1 MEKHTDGG
9 ICASMKFRNHH
20 KLIMGLFI
28 VGIAV
33 SVPLSV
39 FFGSASVSFSDVLNV
54 VNGLFNG
61 NENVDPSLHTIVWNL
76 RVPRV
81 ILALAC
87 GCGLSVCGVTMQ
99 AVTRNVMAEPYTLGV
114 ASGASVMA
122 ALFITRLEGV
132 VNIPFGVQMF
142 AFIGAILAMVLVYSF
157 ASIKSYASNFKLIL
171 TGIVIGMV
179 CTAIRELLI
188 ATTHNPNKVN
198 AVVLWEMGAFGAARW
213 NNILFPVICAI
224 GGAIFLYIMSEK
236 LNLISVGEETATSL
250 GVSIKTLQRVV
261 LIVTSLL
268 TGAMVASSGIIS
280 FVGLIIPHII
290 RKIVGADNTKV
301 LPLSAL
307 SGAFFMIWTDVISR
321 VVIAPEE
328 MAVSIL
334 TSLVGGPLLLLLMR
348 KERS

>member
-1 MEKHTDGG
+1 MWIRKHHRVLMT
-9 ICASMKFRNHH
+9 I
-20 KLIMGLFI
+20 LI
-28 VGIAV
+28 VGIIV
-33 SVPLSV
+33 SVPASL
-39 FFGSASVSFSDVLNV
+39 FFGSASVTFSEV
-54 VNGLFNG
+54 VSVFKSLFSAG
-61 NENVDPSLHTIVWNL
+61 EEIDPSLKTIVWGL

-81 ILALAC
+81 LLAIAC

-114 ASGASVMA
+114 ASGASAMA

-132 VNIPFGVQMF
+132 INLPFGVQLF
-142 AFIGAILAMVLVYSF
+142 AFIGAVASMAIVYSF
-157 ASIKSYASNFKLIL
+157 SSIKSYASNFKLIL

-188 ATTHNPNKVN
+188 ATTNNPNKVN
-198 AVVLWEMGAFGAARW
+198 AVVLWEIGAFGAARW
-213 NNILFPVICAI
+213 NNIAFPIICAV
-224 GGAIFLYIMSEK
+224 GGTIFLFFISEK

-261 LIVTSLL
+261 LVVTSLL

-290 RKIVGADNTKV
+290 RRMSGADNTKV

-307 SGAFFMIWTDVISR
+307 CGGFLMIWTDVISR

-328 MAVSIL
+328 LGVSIL
-334 TSLVGGPLLLLLMR
+334 TSLVGGPLLLILMR
-348 KERS
+348 KERA